1 VAHDAATTGL
11 LPSLVDW
18 IVAMGV
24 IYSLSAELRLNGRGQ
39 QQFSSELAGLL
50 QLVTIFGAAYS
61 SNATF

>member
-1 VAHDAATTGL
+1 
-11 LPSLVDW
+11 
-18 IVAMGV
+18 MGV